1 MVNDKEVVS
10 PPEKKKRKSASSHD
24 AKEAPHME
32 MNIDHIVRHKEE
44 EEEEEEV
51 VFKLLCR

>member
-44 EEEEEEV
+44 EEEV